1 MVYEIRHARARPI
14 PHGKPAGGGRRRR
27 VQATYRLQVPAS
39 RVWRAQRSFYSYAYD
54 FRSFSS
60 RLRRISAKAWAS
72 LNADSG
78 GDELGALGRTGSDAD
93 VGGTVAAGVG
103 SAAIC
108 RGARLAVSWRRH
120 RRRHPGLPKS
130 VSTICSRSARSHPDQ
145 IVSAGAGVALRRGST
160 HTVSCVSVLNQKGRW
175 CVGSVHASQ
184 PGSDGI
190 GTPSRVILSGV
201 SYDSEG
207 SGPPFPVYDRLLV
220 LEAGDA
226 GDAGEQCTLLLDLD
240 DTSDD
245 IKLAV
250 LDASEPCAFAALPR
264 GCSSTGISKPM

>member
-1 MVYEIRHARARPI
+1 MGSPR
-14 PHGKPAGGGRRRR
+14 GAGGRRR
-27 VQATYRLQVPAS
+27 VQAVQVPAS

-78 GDELGALGRTGSDAD
+78 GDELGALDRTGSDAD

-160 HTVSCVSVLNQKGRW
+160 HTVSCVSVLNQKDRW

-201 SYDSEG
+201 SYDSEE

-245 IKLAV
+245 MKLAV
-250 LDASEPCAFAALPR
+250 LDASEPYAFTALPR

>member
-1 MVYEIRHARARPI
+1 MGSPR
-14 PHGKPAGGGRRRR
+14 GAGG
-27 VQATYRLQVPAS
+27 VAACARLQVPAS

-145 IVSAGAGVALRRGST
+145 IVSAGAGVALKRGST
-160 HTVSCVSVLNQKGRW
+160 HTVSCVSVLNQTGRW

-207 SGPPFPVYDRLLV
+207 SAPPFRV
-220 LEAGDA
+220 
-226 GDAGEQCTLLLDLD
+226 
-240 DTSDD
+240 
-245 IKLAV
+245 
-250 LDASEPCAFAALPR
+250 
-264 GCSSTGISKPM
+264 

>member
-1 MVYEIRHARARPI
+1 MVTCIMSCANQNYTGHRGA
-14 PHGKPAGGGRRRR
+14 
-27 VQATYRLQVPAS
+27 AS
-39 RVWRAQRSFYSYAYD
+39 RVSWAWRAHNARAAEFFYILGYAYD
-54 FRSFSS
+54 FRSFPS

-78 GDELGALGRTGSDAD
+78 DDGLGALGRTGSDAD
-93 VGGTVAAGVG
+93 VGGNVAAGVG

-108 RGARLAVSWRRH
+108 CGARLAVSWRRH

-160 HTVSCVSVLNQKGRW
+160 HTVSCVSVLNQKDRW

-207 SGPPFPVYDRLLV
+207 SAPPFRV
-220 LEAGDA
+220 
-226 GDAGEQCTLLLDLD
+226 
-240 DTSDD
+240 
-245 IKLAV
+245 
-250 LDASEPCAFAALPR
+250 
-264 GCSSTGISKPM
+264 